1 MSTVDATWSKRFLVT
16 YKKFLVTCKKEHKT
30 QLLFLTFNSADVRAT
45 FIFSN
50 LFFTLMLKE
59 PYELIE

>member
-30 QLLFLTFNSADVRAT
+30 QLLLLTFNSADVSEQ
-45 FIFSN
+45 ILFSQIYFS
-50 LFFTLMLKE
+50 L
-59 PYELIE
+59 